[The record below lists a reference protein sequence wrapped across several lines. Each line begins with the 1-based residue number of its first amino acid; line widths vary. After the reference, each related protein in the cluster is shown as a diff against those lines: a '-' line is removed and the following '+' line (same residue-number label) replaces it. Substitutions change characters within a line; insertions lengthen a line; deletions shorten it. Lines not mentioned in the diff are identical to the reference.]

1 LLNETVAARKNS
13 RLRRV
18 DYSKKIQ
25 PKGMPKAQPKNDAQR
40 CCRTIFSFGHADSK
54 RALRGLRTTEGSWE
68 TRRPLASGSGG
79 AVCVSV
85 LDTVALAL
93 VMAAGSGVA
102 KAEKFK
108 KPKLV

>member
-1 LLNETVAARKNS
+1 
-13 RLRRV
+13 
-18 DYSKKIQ
+18 
-25 PKGMPKAQPKNDAQR
+25 MPKAQPKNDAQR